1 MTLCYSVTHMAAA
14 RVAVRELRQNL
25 SKYLT
30 RVKAGEELV
39 VTERGTE
46 VARLIPTTTEG
57 YAELARKYGA
67 TIPRGN
73 LVETARRLRLP
84 KAPDGTTDAYLAE
97 TRRDRVE

>member
-1 MTLCYSVTHMAAA
+1 MAA

-46 VARLIPTTTEG
+46 VARLIPTASEG
-57 YAELARKYGA
+57 HLELARKYGA
-67 TIPRGN
+67 TVPRGD
-73 LVETARRLRLP
+73 LVETIRRLP
-84 KAPDGTTDAYLAE
+84 KRQFPAGTTDAYLAE
-97 TRRDRVE
+97 TRRDKFE